1 MTYKFWQSKRFWHWF
16 RIVSLALILIVAGF
30 AGYLYFKFDN
40 MIGNFGTDVDV
51 PEGESASVKPKT
63 ILFLGS
69 DYREAHRSY
78 NTDVIIVATINPDQD
93 RATLVS
99 IPRDTYMKPEGFSGG
114 KANSYYARIISDRK
128 TGYEPELKKVYSD
141 YLGVPIDYAFVFNF
155 NAFSQAID
163 ELGGIDVNVDMDM
176 RYVDNADGTNIDL
189 QAGPQTLNGKQAL
202 DYVRYRQS
210 NRGTGA
216 SSDIERNVRQEE
228 VIAATLDQI
237 KSFGGVLSLGG
248 VFDALGDN
256 IVSDIPSSEIKVM
269 MRKYASLNR
278 SNIKFIHL
286 DGKWQSPYI
295 YVNDED
301 VKKAGAELNM
311 LLKPSVT
318 DAKVSGTVS
327 SAQ

>member
-1 MTYKFWQSKRFWHWF
+1 M
-16 RIVSLALILIVAGF
+16 
-30 AGYLYFKFDN
+30 
-40 MIGNFGTDVDV
+40 
-51 PEGESASVKPKT
+51 
-63 ILFLGS
+63 
-69 DYREAHRSY
+69 
-78 NTDVIIVATINPDQD
+78 
-93 RATLVS
+93 
-99 IPRDTYMKPEGFSGG
+99 
-114 KANSYYARIISDRK
+114 
-128 TGYEPELKKVYSD
+128 
-141 YLGVPIDYAFVFNF
+141 
-155 NAFSQAID
+155 
-163 ELGGIDVNVDMDM
+163 
-176 RYVDNADGTNIDL
+176 
-189 QAGPQTLNGKQAL
+189 
-202 DYVRYRQS
+202 
-210 NRGTGA
+210 
-216 SSDIERNVRQEE
+216 
-228 VIAATLDQI
+228 
-237 KSFGGVLSLGG
+237 GG